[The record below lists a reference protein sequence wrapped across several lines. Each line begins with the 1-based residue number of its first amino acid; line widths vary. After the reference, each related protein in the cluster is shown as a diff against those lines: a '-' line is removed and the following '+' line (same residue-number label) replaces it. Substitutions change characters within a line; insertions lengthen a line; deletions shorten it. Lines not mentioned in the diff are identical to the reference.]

1 MWITLFE
8 APSDAPDNF
17 RILRGDETTIHLVWG
32 PPSFQYRN
40 GRVTHYQ
47 VRCYIVG
54 SEEGT
59 EKLHNVHA
67 NELVLTDLPAATHAC
82 FVRAWTK
89 AGSGPWSNRVLFR
102 THTKAADPPPPTNV
116 QGFRVNPTKILVRW
130 HHPSS
135 EVTIS
140 HYVVYHKIEHDG
152 SGKPAGWTGQ
162 VKERQATSA
171 DLDNLHSDWTYA
183 IRMTSVDTRGNEGP
197 TSATLLVKPLA
208 DVAMKSNYSATRR
221 LDFQENV
228 DLTSARAFK
237 IPDYYAVRNLK
248 CAKEEVDNVVLEWLP
263 PAEANHLVEYEIQYT
278 GRKEYFTSLGILKS
292 VHLSEGRHRQSPL
305 KSEAF
310 KPSTWPLDGLIGV
323 DNKPELQHF
332 QLERLEPNSQY
343 EFIVRPVYV
352 LDRTMH
358 SSERQEGISVT
369 IICHTEWTRPTFIR
383 TPDLEMVHM
392 APVDSPTSA
401 ILIELRIFRVS
412 EENGPIHEYFVIA
425 AQERCTQTTEHD
437 VLREPDLYTLAELS
451 QSARQALTDGP
462 YLAIFSTTSSLFKPN
477 QEASIVMLGTEQ
489 LSRLRRL
496 AELPT
501 NNSSMREIRGIETA
515 EPYSEMLRAVNK
527 PIEAHCIYRVACR
540 VCSRY
545 PDGQRL
551 CATSNWSNPI
561 SPMGNSDPQSL
572 IMGAVPP
579 SVPASGTSAWSL
591 KNPPKITVLLISLTC
606 GLIFFA
612 MLSVVLGCLLKHRKR
627 QMTERHVLCSATQCD
642 ARICED
648 ISKSIIADERL
659 KPYISALAEKHGCT
673 PFSEHHGGYMLGR
686 SSSGFHSPSES
697 SLGLSGLKALYP
709 SPGGLATGMVVSTS
723 MNAPSLRS
731 ADVEVTPNASLTDE
745 AIHAPRLLSMKNS
758 TQQTTQG
765 TGLPMN
771 ACERF
776 GGQDLVRIGGGM
788 KTVLGNSS
796 SFTGRLPIPIGQF
809 VDFVCHTKHD
819 RSSVFRDEFQMIE
832 RNAAAMCYSTL
843 NGLLDRNKEK
853 NRCATILPFD
863 HNRVTLQTPT
873 GGCYSDY
880 INASFIDG
888 HQKAKTYIAT
898 QAPLVDTTD
907 AFWSMVWN
915 QNSIIIVALTD
926 LIEQAERRCDQ
937 YWPNTGSYQYGD
949 ITVTQLE
956 TTDLAYYVVRTFVVQ
971 KSGCMERRK
980 IWQLQYTNWS
990 ENPIPTQS
998 VTFMMFI
1005 RRVGAVNPHEHG
1017 PIIVHCSLGTGRT
1030 GLFIAL
1036 DILLEQIKL
1045 EQSVDVFGLVNR
1057 LRTQRMRLVESAD
1070 QYELIYHT
1078 IMDAILD
1085 GNTEVFARNLG
1096 SHVEHLNSIQMNNH
1110 LINKTSG
1117 FTHTELGYT
1126 GFQLEFRKLNSS
1138 APSPS
1143 ASTPASSPI
1152 SLASGTHFR
1161 YISGHKTMI
1170 PSEVAN
1176 LSINQCKNRIISIVP
1191 FEWNRVQLC
1200 PIRGVDGSDYIN
1212 ASFVDGYRD
1221 KKAYIACQAPTASTV
1236 EDFWRMVWEYKSEC
1250 IVMMCNLNEGGCVKC
1265 FKYWPSEKA
1274 SRYQFFVVDPT
1285 TEYNAAGHIVREF
1298 KITDARDGESR
1309 IVRQMQFT
1317 RWPENGVPPS
1327 GDSLISL
1334 IGQVQKLKAQSGLDG
1349 PITVHCRSSANYI
1362 LVVVAAWSALIFIK
1376 VVDGR
1381 ADWRFRFTT
1390 SLLRLMELV

>member
-1 MWITLFE
+1 
-8 APSDAPDNF
+8 
-17 RILRGDETTIHLVWG
+17 
-32 PPSFQYRN
+32 
-40 GRVTHYQ
+40 
-47 VRCYIVG
+47 
-54 SEEGT
+54 
-59 EKLHNVHA
+59 
-67 NELVLTDLPAATHAC
+67 
-82 FVRAWTK
+82 
-89 AGSGPWSNRVLFR
+89 
-102 THTKAADPPPPTNV
+102 ADPPPPTNV

-135 EVTIS
+135 DVTIS
-140 HYVVYHKIEHDG
+140 HYVVYHKVEHNG
-152 SGKPAGWTGQ
+152 SGKPVGWTGQ
-162 VKERQATSA
+162 VKERLATSA

-183 IRMTSVDTRGNEGP
+183 IRMSSVDTRGNEGP
-197 TSATLLVKPLA
+197 TSTTLLVKPLA
-208 DVAMKSNYSATRR
+208 DIGMKSNYSATRR
-221 LDFQENV
+221 LDFQENA

-248 CAKEEVDNVVLEWLP
+248 CAKEEVDNVGLEWLP
-263 PAEANHLVEYEIQYT
+263 PSEANHLVEYEIQYT

-292 VHLSEGRHRQSPL
+292 VHLSEGRHRQSPV

-352 LDRTMH
+352 LDRATH
-358 SSERQEGISVT
+358 STERQEGISVT

-425 AQERCTQTTEHD
+425 AQERCTETTEHN

-451 QSARQALTDGP
+451 QSARHASTDGP

-477 QEASIVMLGTEQ
+477 QESSIIMLGTEQ

-496 AELPT
+496 AELPI
-501 NNSSMREIRGIETA
+501 NNSSMREIRGTETA
-515 EPYSEMLRAVNK
+515 ETYSEMLRAVNK
-527 PIEAHCIYRVACR
+527 PIEAHCIYRVASR

-561 SPMGNSDPQSL
+561 SPMGSSNPQSL
-572 IMGAVPP
+572 VMGSVPP
-579 SVPASGTSAWSL
+579 SAPASGASTWST

-612 MLSVVLGCLLKHRKR
+612 LLSVVLGCLLKHRKR
-627 QMTERHVLCSATQCD
+627 QMTERHVLGSATQWD

-659 KPYISALAEKHGCT
+659 KPYISALAEKQHGCA
-673 PFSEHHGGYMLGR
+673 PFNKHPGGYILER

-731 ADVEVTPNASLTDE
+731 VDVEVTPNASLTNE
-745 AIHAPRLLSMKNS
+745 AIQAPRLLSMKNS
-758 TQQTTQG
+758 TQQTAQG

-771 ACERF
+771 TCDRF
-776 GGQDLVRIGGGM
+776 GGQDLVRMGVGM
-788 KTVLGNSS
+788 KNVLGNSS

-832 RNAAAMCYSTL
+832 RNAATMCYSTL

-863 HNRVTLQTPT
+863 HNRVILHTHT

-888 HQKAKTYIAT
+888 HQKAKAYIAT
-898 QAPLVDTTD
+898 QAPLLDTID

-915 QNSIIIVALTD
+915 QNSVIIVALTD
-926 LIEQAERRCDQ
+926 LIEQAEERCDQ
-937 YWPNTGSYQYGD
+937 YWPNTGSHQYGD
-949 ITVTQLE
+949 ITVTKLE
-956 TTDLAYYVVRTFVVQ
+956 TTDLAYYVVRSFVIQ
-971 KSGCMERRK
+971 KSGCMERRR

-998 VTFMMFI
+998 VTFMMFM

-1030 GLFIAL
+1030 GVFIAL

-1045 EQSVDVFGLVNR
+1045 EQNVDVFGLVNR
-1057 LRTQRMRLVESAD
+1057 LRTQRMRLVESVD

-1085 GNTEVFARNLG
+1085 GNTEVFARNLC
-1096 SHVEHLNSIQMNNH
+1096 SHVEHLNSIQINNH
-1110 LINKTSG
+1110 LMNKTSG

-1161 YISGHKTMI
+1161 YTGAHKSMI

-1176 LSINQCKNRIISIVP
+1176 LPINQCKNRIISIVP

-1200 PIRGVDGSDYIN
+1200 PIRGVEGSDYIN

-1250 IVMMCNLNEGGCVKC
+1250 IVMMCNINEGGRVKC

-1285 TEYNAAGHIVREF
+1285 TEYNTAGHIVREF

-1309 IVRQMQFT
+1309 ILRQMQFT

-1334 IGQVQKLKAQSGLDG
+1334 IGQVQKLKAQSGHDG
-1349 PITVHCRSSANYI
+1349 PITVHCSSGTGRTG
-1362 LVVVAAWSALIFIK
+1362 VFITLCNVLERLRQES
-1376 VVDGR
+1376 VVDMYQ
-1381 ADWRFRFTT
+1381 TVK
-1390 SLLRLMELV
+1390 LLRQQRVGMVQTEEQYRFCYLVALEYLSSFDLCTQPNSSIPLPAIGSPFVPHKLRCTTKQVYNHANGQHHKGSDKPVLKPLFDLYDDSEPTARIF